1 MIAGAARFLDP
12 LPAEAALS
20 LDAYATGQRGL

>member
-1 MIAGAARFLDP
+1 MIASAARWSTP
-12 LPAEAALS
+12 LQGEAALS